1 MTARTFTAPTLRGLE
16 ATVSI
21 EVHQEREFY
30 DDAYAEHL
38 AVEGDA
44 LACNREILEHQFND
58 PASPMYERRRLYQSA
73 LDRILEALPRCRNV
87 LDYACGT
94 GEWGVMMATE
104 GAHAALLDLSPV
116 GVEIGLRRARASGV
130 GDRVRGF
137 ARDAG
142 DLSCFAD
149 GEFDL
154 IYAGAAV
161 HHTMKYPNALAELLR
176 VLKRGGLLVLAEG
189 YGNNPVLNA
198 ARRLRARV
206 SREPEEAGEGII
218 FSDGDVETLR
228 RHMSRVDITPLNLFG
243 MTKRLFRGRF
253 ESAGV
258 RRVMRLLEALDA
270 AALRQAPFLE
280 RYCGELVVVA
290 TK

>member
-1 MTARTFTAPTLRGLE
+1 M
-16 ATVSI
+16 SI
-21 EVHQEREFY
+21 EVHQEQEFY

-44 LACNREILEHQFND
+44 LACNREILERQFND
-58 PASPMYERRRLYQSA
+58 PASPMYERRRLYQGT
-73 LDRILEALPRCRNV
+73 LDRILDALPRCRNV
-87 LDYACGT
+87 LDYGCGT

-104 GAHAALLDLSPV
+104 GAQAVLLDLSTV

-176 VLKRGGLLVLAEG
+176 VLKPGGSLVLAEG
-189 YGNNPVLNA
+189 YGNNAFLNA
-198 ARRLRARV
+198 ARRLRARI
-206 SREPEEAGEGII
+206 SGEPAEAGEGII
-218 FSDGDVETLR
+218 FSDSDVETLR
-228 RHMSRVDITPLNLFG
+228 RHMSRVEITPLNLFA
-243 MTKRLFRGRF
+243 MAKRLFRGHF
-253 ESAGV
+253 ESPAV
-258 RRVMRLLEALDA
+258 RRAMGLLEALDA
-270 AALRQAPFLE
+270 AMLRVAPFLK

-290 TK
+290 VK

>member
-1 MTARTFTAPTLRGLE
+1 MTSGTFKACTRPGLE

-21 EVHQEREFY
+21 GVHQEREFY

-44 LACNREILEHQFND
+44 LACNREILERQFND
-58 PASPMYERRRLYQSA
+58 PASPMYERRRLYQGA
-73 LDRILEALPRCRNV
+73 LDRILDVLPRCRSV
-87 LDYACGT
+87 LDYGCGT

-104 GAHAALLDLSPV
+104 GAQAALLDLSPV

-130 GDRVRGF
+130 GNRVRGF

-176 VLKRGGLLVLAEG
+176 VLKPGGLLVLAEG

-206 SREPEEAGEGII
+206 SGEPEEAGEGII

-228 RHMSRVDITPLNLFG
+228 RHMSRVDITPLNLFA

-253 ESAGV
+253 EWPGV
-258 RRVMRLLEALDA
+258 RALMRVLETLDA
-270 AALRQAPFLE
+270 SVLRLAPFLK

-290 TK
+290 VK

>member
-1 MTARTFTAPTLRGLE
+1 MTAGTFKACTRPGLE

-44 LACNREILEHQFND
+44 LACDREILERQFND
-58 PASPMYERRRLYQSA
+58 PASPMYERRRLYQGA

-104 GAHAALLDLSPV
+104 GAQAALLDLSPV

-137 ARDAG
+137 ACDAG

-176 VLKRGGLLVLAEG
+176 VLKPGGLLVLAEG

-206 SREPEEAGEGII
+206 SGEPEEAGEGII

-228 RHMSRVDITPLNLFG
+228 RHMSRVDITPLNLFA

-253 ESAGV
+253 ESPTV
-258 RRVMRLLEALDA
+258 RGVMRLLEALDA
-270 AALRQAPFLE
+270 AVLRLAPFLK
-280 RYCGELVVVA
+280 RYCGELVVAAV
-290 TK
+290 K

>member
-1 MTARTFTAPTLRGLE
+1 M
-16 ATVSI
+16 SI
-21 EVHQEREFY
+21 GVHQEREFY
-30 DDAYAEHL
+30 DDAYEEHL

-44 LACNREILEHQFND
+44 LVCNRVILEAQFND
-58 PASPMYERRRLYQSA
+58 PASPMYERRRLYRGA
-73 LDRILEALPRCRNV
+73 LDHLLEALPRCRNV
-87 LDYACGT
+87 LDYGCGT

-104 GAHAALLDLSPV
+104 GAHAALLDLSAV

-161 HHTMKYPNALAELLR
+161 HHTMKYPNALDELLR
-176 VLKRGGLLVLAEG
+176 VLKPGGLLVLAEG
-189 YGNNPVLNA
+189 YGNNLFLNA

-206 SREPEEAGEGII
+206 SGEPEEAGEGII
-218 FSDGDVETLR
+218 FSDGDIETLR
-228 RHMSRVDITPLNLFG
+228 RHMSRVDITPLNLFA

-253 ESAGV
+253 ESPAV
-258 RRVMRLLEALDA
+258 RRAMGLLEALDA
-270 AALRQAPFLE
+270 AMLRVAPFLK

-290 TK
+290 VK